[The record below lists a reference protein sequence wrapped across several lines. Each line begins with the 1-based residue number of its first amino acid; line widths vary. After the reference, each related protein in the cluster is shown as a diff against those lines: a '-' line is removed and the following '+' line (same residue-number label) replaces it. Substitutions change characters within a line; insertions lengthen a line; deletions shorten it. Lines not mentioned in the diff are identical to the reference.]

1 MSALNRDKEN
11 DLESFS
17 SGDSSGSN
25 NGDDAGSSTAGSSAK
40 EQEEEKIIE
49 LASRESTIVFRLR
62 LLVFLVLLIAAVA
75 VSLIVYFI
83 TYGAEE
89 EESKTQ
95 YEGAAEKVLEAF
107 DNIVDHKLAAV
118 SSLGVAL
125 IAHGVDHIRTWP
137 FVTLSSFQQRA
148 ATARE
153 ESGALYVQINP
164 MVSESDRQEWE
175 KFVVG
180 EDSKWM

>member
-1 MSALNRDKEN
+1 MSAFDRDKED
-11 DLESFS
+11 DLESLS
-17 SGDSSGSN
+17 SGGSSGSI
-25 NGDDAGSSTAGSSAK
+25 NGDDAGSSSAGSSAK
-40 EQEEEKIIE
+40 EQKEEKIE
-49 LASRESTIVFRLR
+49 LANRESTIVFRLR

-75 VSLIVYFI
+75 VSLIVYYI

-95 YEGAAEKVLEAF
+95 YESAAEKVLEAF
-107 DNIVDHKLAAV
+107 NNIVDHKLAAV

-125 IAHGVDHIRTWP
+125 IAHGVDHTRTWP

-153 ESGALYVQINP
+153 ESGALYVHINP

-175 KFVVG
+175 EFVVG
-180 EDSKWM
+180 EDSNWM